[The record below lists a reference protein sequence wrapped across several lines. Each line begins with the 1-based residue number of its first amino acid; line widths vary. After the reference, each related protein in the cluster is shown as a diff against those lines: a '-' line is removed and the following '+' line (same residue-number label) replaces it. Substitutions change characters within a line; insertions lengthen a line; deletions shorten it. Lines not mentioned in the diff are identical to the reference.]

1 MLGAAFQTPKI
12 GEDWRWIPLI
22 FFFFPR
28 ITADAMPTTSSGTA
42 ASLLANRL
50 AANCSIS
57 AVETSIAGLQD
68 DMVAAVCRVLAGDP
82 LSPEAALAFAS
93 TCRSVRRAVAPVLAE
108 ARRWRARAGVL
119 LKEAHS
125 GAPSLR
131 GGQSCDDLT
140 STQQLRLATGL
151 VFGDAVVAD
160 ASICATLAHLIGRR
174 SLDGLEEL
182 RIERA
187 ADGRDWRPIC
197 SALRGGALPKLAFL
211 DLGNNSLGDAFCAAL
226 ADALS
231 ADPAAVLR
239 CVSRLTLSANRIGW
253 DAGAEAMAAR
263 GKLGTFRRLEG
274 LYLHGNRALSTA
286 GLDALAARLTPE
298 PRHSQIDA
306 RLTLDDRPP
315 GPPLWPDG
323 PSCALPSLQ
332 TLTLPK
338 GHAEHEGMRVAC
350 SARWPYVQV
359 KFWS

>member
-1 MLGAAFQTPKI
+1 
-12 GEDWRWIPLI
+12 
-22 FFFFPR
+22 
-28 ITADAMPTTSSGTA
+28 MPTTSSGTA

-119 LKEAHS
+119 LKEAHT

-174 SLDGLEEL
+174 FLDGLEEL

-239 CVSRLTLSANRIGW
+239 CVSRLTLSANRIGCAGAARLAGPVAEGALPRLQFLALAW
-253 DAGAEAMAAR
+253 NQIGDAGAEAMAAR